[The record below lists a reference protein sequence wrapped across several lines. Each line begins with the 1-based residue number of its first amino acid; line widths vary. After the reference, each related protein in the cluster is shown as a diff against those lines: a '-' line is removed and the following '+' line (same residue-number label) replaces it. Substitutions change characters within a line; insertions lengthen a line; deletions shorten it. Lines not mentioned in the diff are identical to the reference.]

1 MKSILVT
8 GGAGFI
14 GSNFVR
20 LMRRERP
27 QWRVTVLDK
36 LTYAG
41 RPENLE
47 DFEDDEKFRFVRGD
61 ICDARAVENAMD
73 GCDAVFNFAAESHVD
88 RSLMS
93 GAAGAGAFVQ
103 TDVFGVYVLLEEAR
117 KSGVEKFVQVS
128 TDEVYGDV
136 ETGHSDENDALCPR
150 SPYASA
156 KAGGELLARAYFVSH
171 DVPVVI
177 TRGSNTF
184 GPRQYPEKL
193 LPLFVT
199 NAIDNLPLP
208 MYGDGLQKRDWL
220 HVEDHARGILLA
232 AENGE
237 NGEAYNL
244 GGGNERTNREITESI
259 LRVLAM
265 PESLVQRIEDRPG
278 HDRRYA
284 VNSAKAASIGWR
296 KSRAFDADLAATIFW
311 YRDHES
317 WWRPL
322 KKDADYRAYY
332 EKNYQAR
339 LAQAEK

>member
-14 GSNFVR
+14 GGNFVR
-20 LMRRERP
+20 LIRRERP

-41 RPENLE
+41 RLENLE
-47 DFEDDEKFRFVRGD
+47 DFQDDANFRFVRGD
-61 ICDARAVENAMD
+61 ICDAAAVENAMD

-117 KSGVEKFVQVS
+117 KRTVEKFVQVS

-136 ETGHSDENDALCPR
+136 ENGHSDENDALRPR
-150 SPYASA
+150 SPYAAA
-156 KAGGELLARAYFVSH
+156 KAGGELLARSYFVSH
-171 DVPVVI
+171 GVPVVI

-208 MYGDGLQKRDWL
+208 LYGDGLQKRDWL

-244 GGGNERTNREITESI
+244 GGGNERTNRAMTSSI
-259 LRVLAM
+259 LRVLGKD
-265 PESLVQRIEDRPG
+265 ESLVRRIEDRPG

-284 VNSAKAASIGWR
+284 VSSAKAESLGWR
-296 KSRAFDADLAATIFW
+296 KTPDFDAALEATIRW

-322 KKDADYRAYY
+322 KNDAEYRAYY
-332 EKNYQAR
+332 VNNYEAR
-339 LAQAEK
+339 LAQAKN

>member
-20 LMRRERP
+20 LIRRERP

-41 RPENLE
+41 RIENLE
-47 DFEDDEKFRFVRGD
+47 EFQNDANFRFVRGD

-73 GCDAVFNFAAESHVD
+73 GCDAIFNFAAESHVD

-103 TDVFGVYVLLEEAR
+103 TDVFGVSVLLEEAR
-117 KSGVEKFVQVS
+117 KRGVEKFVQVS

-171 DVPVVI
+171 GVPVVI

-208 MYGDGLQKRDWL
+208 LYGDGLQKRDWL

-232 AENGE
+232 AEKGE

-244 GGGNERTNREITESI
+244 GGGNERTNRAMTSSI
-259 LRVLAM
+259 LRVLAK
-265 PESLVQRIEDRPG
+265 PESLVRCVEDRLG

-284 VNSAKAASIGWR
+284 VSGAKAESLGWR
-296 KSRAFDADLAATIFW
+296 KTPNFDAALEATILW
-311 YRDHES
+311 YRDHER

-322 KKDADYRAYY
+322 KNDAEYRAFY

-339 LAQAEK
+339 LAQAKK